1 MSIGLISENKIRQKL
16 RNELEDDIKKF
27 LDKGGKITQ
36 YDSDKREFKPAF
48 FRKFTIIKQDK
59 KSHV

>member
-16 RNELEDDIKKF
+16 RDELEDDIKKF

-36 YDSDKREFKPAF
+36 YDADKREFKPAYE
-48 FRKFTIIKQDK
+48 KFTVIKQDK